1 MTVYTVGYLGKL
13 WYEAIEGLSKTPLE
27 AAQAMGLSQYE
38 TALSVVV
45 PESANE
51 LISHSIFLFEYNF
64 RSGTIIGIVGAGG
77 IGYYIDLYLRFL
89 QYDKV
94 VAYLLII
101 FLVVLIID
109 FISIYARS
117 FFTEDDD
124 LKAPSWLEVIYGLGR
139 AAGNSSVLFRGRR

>member
-1 MTVYTVGYLGKL
+1 M
-13 WYEAIEGLSKTPLE
+13 
-27 AAQAMGLSQYE
+27 
-38 TALSVVV
+38 
-45 PESANE
+45 
-51 LISHSIFLFEYNF
+51 EYNF

-109 FISIYARS
+109 FLSIYARS
-117 FFTEDDD
+117 FFNEEDD
-124 LKAPSWLEVIYGLGR
+124 LRIPSWSEVFLGIFNR
-139 AAGNSSVLFRGRR
+139 ASEADNLS

>member
-1 MTVYTVGYLGKL
+1 M
-13 WYEAIEGLSKTPLE
+13 
-27 AAQAMGLSQYE
+27 
-38 TALSVVV
+38 VV
-45 PESANE
+45 PESAND

-117 FFTEDDD
+117 FFTEEDD
-124 LKAPSWLEVIYGLGR
+124 LRAPSWFEVIWGLGR
-139 AAGNSSVLFRGRR
+139 ARQKLTFWK